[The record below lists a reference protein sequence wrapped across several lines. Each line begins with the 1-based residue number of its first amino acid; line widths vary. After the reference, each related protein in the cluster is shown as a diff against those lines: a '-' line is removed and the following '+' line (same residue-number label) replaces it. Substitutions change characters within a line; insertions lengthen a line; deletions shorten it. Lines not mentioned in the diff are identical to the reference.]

1 MSDSETRHM
10 SDLQERLIRRLQELG
25 FADGQHAVVL
35 AHDLAEVLARSRT
48 LEEQILPL
56 LLQVGAERRSSLA
69 EVTLGIKNHLD
80 AMQDS
85 ITDMQTSLQALTN
98 FLLREPK

>member
-10 SDLQERLIRRLQELG
+10 SDLQEVLTLRLQELG
-25 FADGQHAVVL
+25 FADRQHAAIL

-48 LEEQILPL
+48 LEEQVLPL
-56 LLQVGAERRSSLA
+56 LLQVGSERRSSLA
-69 EVTLGIKNHLD
+69 EITLGIKNHLD

-85 ITDMQTSLQALTN
+85 ITDMQGSLQALTD
-98 FLLREPK
+98 FLLRDAK